1 MIKIENFTTRFQ
13 VVAIHRQTGKVQ
25 FASIY
30 APTQVDAD
38 DFVADFQP
46 NWIVIRDNKDLSHD

>member
-13 VVAIHRQTGKVQ
+13 VVAIHRHTGKPQ
-25 FASIY
+25 FACIF
-30 APTQVDAD
+30 APTQGDAD

-46 NWIVIRDNKDLSHD
+46 NWIVIRVNRDSL